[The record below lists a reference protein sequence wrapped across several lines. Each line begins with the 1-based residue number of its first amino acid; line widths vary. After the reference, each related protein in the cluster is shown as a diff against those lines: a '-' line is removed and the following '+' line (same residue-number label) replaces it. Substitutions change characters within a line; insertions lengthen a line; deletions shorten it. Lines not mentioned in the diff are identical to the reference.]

1 MKDPFGEFT
10 GFGFWFVPY
19 LFYSLK
25 QSLGDMKVDTF
36 LFLPKPVMYTA
47 WIVWFLLVI
56 INSMIFL
63 NFLISVITEVYE
75 DLREKRVESAY

>member
-1 MKDPFGEFT
+1 
-10 GFGFWFVPY
+10 
-19 LFYSLK
+19 
-25 QSLGDMKVDTF
+25 MKVDTF

-47 WIVWFLLVI
+47 WIVWFFLVV

-75 DLREKRVESAY
+75 DVREKQEESAY